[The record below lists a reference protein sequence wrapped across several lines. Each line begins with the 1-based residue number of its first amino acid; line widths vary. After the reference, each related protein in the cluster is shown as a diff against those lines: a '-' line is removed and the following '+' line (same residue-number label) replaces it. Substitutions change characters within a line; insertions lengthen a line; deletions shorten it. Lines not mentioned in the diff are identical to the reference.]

1 AALAVLLESGE
12 QPAGAMVFL
21 NREPAAFA
29 EPQLRLVAAAA
40 NQIVSA
46 INNADLFTVIREQA
60 EHMGTLLRAE
70 QNEAEKSSAILESIA
85 DGVVLADAAGSVIL
99 FTRAAERIFGFSRHD
114 IIGQPFVRL
123 ARLFMGDNSPNLLA
137 AAEASATPT
146 DLTVEHL
153 VLGERI
159 IN

>member
-1 AALAVLLESGE
+1 
-12 QPAGAMVFL
+12 
-21 NREPAAFA
+21 
-29 EPQLRLVAAAA
+29 
-40 NQIVSA
+40 
-46 INNADLFTVIREQA
+46 
-60 EHMGTLLRAE
+60 
-70 QNEAEKSSAILESIA
+70 
-85 DGVVLADAAGSVIL
+85 
-99 FTRAAERIFGFSRHD
+99 

-159 IN
+159 INVRVSPVRSAHQQLGTVSVFRDVTRDVEVDRMKSDFISNVSHELRTPMTSIKGYADLLLMGAGGPVAEQQKRFLDTIKANADRLTVLLNDLLRISRLDSGGERLRLEPVDVAD